1 MIIPDKEL
9 EDEINT
15 FLNRFR
21 YKFKYN
27 YSDDMDYI
35 DYIGNQ
41 TFYIEFINYLV
52 SRGLE
57 ITNKK

>member
-9 EDEINT
+9 EDEIK
-15 FLNRFR
+15 
-21 YKFKYN
+21 KFIEEVR
-27 YSDDMDYI
+27 YSDYEVEYI
-35 DYIGNQ
+35 SSE

-57 ITNKK
+57 ITIKK